1 MPATY
6 MYVYSMVVCGNL
18 TVQRSRTLLFPASPP
33 PPPVITAI
41 DLTLLRHCTIST
53 NYLASYNRIIT
64 TPQLGIVACTRILH
78 ILCFVHSRVMMLRT
92 SLSSHKVGQLM
103 SSVFHD
109 VFLSLPGPI
118 PATII
123 DFWQMVWQERPP
135 TVVMVTNLKEG
146 NKKKCEQYWP
156 DSGSTTFGPFK
167 VTLTEQQVFADYA
180 IRMLLLTVRTV
191 TVATPQGFPLAC
203 AFQQEVLN

>member
-1 MPATY
+1 M
-6 MYVYSMVVCGNL
+6 L
-18 TVQRSRTLLFPASPP
+18 
-33 PPPVITAI
+33 
-41 DLTLLRHCTIST
+41 
-53 NYLASYNRIIT
+53 
-64 TPQLGIVACTRILH
+64 
-78 ILCFVHSRVMMLRT
+78 LRT

-191 TVATPQGFPLAC
+191 TAC
-203 AFQQEVLN
+203 CNTSRISSCMLHASRRFKIDHIFSYRN